1 MIGRG
6 TAKYVRKKY
15 LLILET
21 KMCIDSNEIPIQR
34 QEMGDQVSAYFFLRK
49 WWRKELIY
57 LVTQNC
63 RGDQENFCCSK
74 LSQQPVIVVKVA

>member
-49 WWRKELIY
+49 
-57 LVTQNC
+57 
-63 RGDQENFCCSK
+63 
-74 LSQQPVIVVKVA
+74 